1 MVNPEECTGCR
12 RSTSQGLQLSWRME
26 QGCRLGRRAA
36 SIVWQIAIDSDGD
49 FSCREFVPR
58 VQMMNSISFR
68 DDPDHT
74 KQICQPCCVLDF
86 TLLMAHSVS
95 CRAVRSGPRLQSL
108 HITSIL
114 YGSLHSRKSPPLH
127 TTPSSS
133 PSRGQTWMSFAT
145 ARFGR

>member
-95 CRAVRSGPRLQSL
+95 CRAVLARDCSRCILLDLVNYMAASIHKHTRLVSL
-108 HITSIL
+108 QTCTMQCDAPKVHCECQ
-114 YGSLHSRKSPPLH
+114 RK
-127 TTPSSS
+127 
-133 PSRGQTWMSFAT
+133 
-145 ARFGR
+145 